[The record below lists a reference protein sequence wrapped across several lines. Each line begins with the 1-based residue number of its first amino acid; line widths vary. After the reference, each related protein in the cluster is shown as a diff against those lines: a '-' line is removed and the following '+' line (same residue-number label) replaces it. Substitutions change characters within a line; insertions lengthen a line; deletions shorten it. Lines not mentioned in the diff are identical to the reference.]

1 MSEPIFLT
9 TKELATLLRVK
20 ERKVYDMVAE
30 GSVPHRRV
38 TGKLLFPKDEIDR
51 WLQESP
57 GTTPPPVYKSSAQAL
72 QVVAGAQDPLLEWA
86 LRESA
91 SGLAA
96 LFDDSMDGAERLK
109 AREAVA
115 ACLHVFDPDTGDWN
129 LNFVASRFAHEPV
142 ALLAFA
148 RRSRGLL
155 LPPGNPLAIKGVAD
169 LAGRRVALREER
181 AGRSLSDR
189 LLSKA
194 GLSTADLKVTQI
206 MPRSETDAA
215 VALLSGNVDA
225 AFGLQAV
232 AEQFRLGYVP
242 LIDEQY
248 DLLVFRRAYFEPP
261 LQKLFAFLRTPAFRD
276 YAARLAGYDLSQL
289 GDVRFNGL

>member
-1 MSEPIFLT
+1 MAEPLFLT

-38 TGKLLFPKDEIDR
+38 TGKLLFPKDEIER

-86 LRESA
+86 LRESG

-96 LFDDSMDGAERLK
+96 LFDDSYDGVERLK

-115 ACLHVFDPDTGDWN
+115 ACLHVYDPATSDWN
-129 LNFVASRFAHEPV
+129 VGFVAARFAHEPV
-142 ALLAFA
+142 ALLSFA

-155 LPPGNPLAIKGVAD
+155 LAPNNPLKIRSIAD
-169 LAGRRVALREER
+169 LAGKRVAIREDR
-181 AGRSLSDR
+181 AGRALAEHFLST
-189 LLSKA
+189 A
-194 GLSTADLKVTQI
+194 GLSPKDVKITGLTS
-206 MPRSETDAA
+206 RSETDAA

-225 AFGLQAV
+225 AIGLKAV
-232 AEQFRLGYVP
+232 AEQFRLGYLAEVE
-242 LIDEQY
+242 EQY
-248 DLLVFRRAYFEPP
+248 DILVFRRAYFEPP
-261 LQKLFAFLRTPAFRD
+261 LQKLFAFCRTQAFRD
-276 YAARLAGYDLSQL
+276 HAAKLSGYDLSDL
-289 GDVRFNGL
+289 GEVRFNGL